1 MIRAQKARRTASCRA
16 SMRHMKSWLLIVA
29 LPFLLL
35 TAGCE
40 SMQQWTQTIQDLNKT
55 LLPLTVFKK
64 STN

>member
-1 MIRAQKARRTASCRA
+1 
-16 SMRHMKSWLLIVA
+16 MKSWLLIVT

-40 SMQQWTQTIQDLNKT
+40 GMQQWTQTIQELNKT

>member
-1 MIRAQKARRTASCRA
+1 MK
-16 SMRHMKSWLLIVA
+16 HMKSWLLIVA

-40 SMQQWTQTIQDLNKT
+40 NVQQWTQTIQGLNKI

>member
-1 MIRAQKARRTASCRA
+1 
-16 SMRHMKSWLLIVA
+16 MKSWLLIAA

-40 SMQQWTQTIQDLNKT
+40 NMHQWTQTIQDLNKA

-64 STN
+64 SIN